1 MATSSS
7 SLESQPKPVS
17 AVQGLIDV
25 FANPSVLF
33 ARQRERPDWLVPFL
47 VGCAA
52 MLIVQYFMHPY
63 TSRAT
68 LGMITDSMSP
78 QVAQAIR
85 DAANKP
91 ADWKL
96 IFQPITYALMCLIG
110 AGILTG
116 LAAMLTAA
124 GKFKPIFAAFCYA
137 KLVTIPAMLLSLLIV
152 SMRGLDQVNSMMD
165 VIWTVGPAM
174 FVTDNKLLFNILTPI
189 NLFEAWYVVL
199 LVIAVQKVTGAKRG
213 SAITVVAIYWLIGA
227 ATQIGML
234 ALSGL
239 K

>member
-17 AVQGLIDV
+17 PVQGLIDV
-25 FANPSVLF
+25 FVNPAALF
-33 ARQRERPDWLVPFL
+33 GRLRDRPDWLIPLL
-47 VGCAA
+47 VGTA
-52 MLIVQYFMHPY
+52 MMLVVQYFLHPY

-68 LGMITDSMSP
+68 LGMITDSTPP
-78 QVAQAIR
+78 QMAQALR

-96 IFQPITYALMCLIG
+96 IFQPIGYVVICLIG

-124 GKFKPIFAAFCYA
+124 GKFKPIFSAFLYA
-137 KLVTIPAMLLSLLIV
+137 KLITIPAMLLSLLIV
-152 SMRGLDQVNSMMD
+152 SLRGVESVNSMMD
-165 VIWTVGPAM
+165 IMWTVGPAM
-174 FVTDNKLLFNILTPI
+174 FITDNKFLFNVLTQI

-199 LVIAVQKVTGAKRG
+199 LVIAIQKITGAKRG
-213 SAITVVAIYWLIGA
+213 SAITVVGIYWVIGA

-234 ALSGL
+234 MLSGL

>member
-1 MATSSS
+1 MATASP

-17 AVQGLIDV
+17 PVQGLIDV
-25 FANPSVLF
+25 FVNPAALF
-33 ARQRERPDWLVPFL
+33 SRLRDRPDWLVPLL
-47 VGCAA
+47 VGAVVY
-52 MLIVQYFMHPY
+52 LVVQYFLHPY

-68 LGMITDSMSP
+68 LGMITDSMPP
-78 QVAQAIR
+78 QVAQGIR

-96 IFQPITYALMCLIG
+96 IFQPIGYAVICLIG

-124 GKFKPIFAAFCYA
+124 GKFKPIFSAFLYA
-137 KLVTIPAMLLSLLIV
+137 KLITIPAMLLALLIV
-152 SMRGLDQVNSMMD
+152 SLRGVESVNGMMD
-165 VIWTVGPAM
+165 IMWTIGPAM
-174 FVTDNKLLFNILTPI
+174 FVTDNKFLFNVLTQI
-189 NLFEAWYVVL
+189 NLFEAWYAVL
-199 LVIAVQKVTGAKRG
+199 LVIAIQKITGAKRG
-213 SAITVVAIYWLIGA
+213 SAITVVGIYWVIGA

-234 ALSGL
+234 MMTGL